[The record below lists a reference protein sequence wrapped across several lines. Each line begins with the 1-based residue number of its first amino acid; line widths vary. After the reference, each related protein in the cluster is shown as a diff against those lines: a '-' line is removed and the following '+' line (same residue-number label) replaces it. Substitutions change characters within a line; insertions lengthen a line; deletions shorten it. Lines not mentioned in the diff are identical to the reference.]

1 MALVDRPQVAAP
13 QGASRVARLIRVSSE
28 GYCMRKALLLLCAT
42 SALAACTSTMKTSAQ
57 PATPAVAAPAP
68 KIGSFGFDESGM
80 DRTVSPGDDFYS
92 FANGTWARTTPI
104 PADRSNYGMF
114 TMLDDLSFERTHGIL
129 EEAAKDPASKT
140 GALYASFVDEDAVES
155 KGFDPVMPELTAV
168 KAIRTKADY
177 AKALGAALRDG
188 VSGPIGAF
196 IGIDDKDPDRPIAQ
210 IVQSGLGLPDRDYYL
225 KPDPKLVEAKTA
237 YAAYLARL
245 FELAGEPNGAARA
258 KAILDFETQL
268 AQVHW
273 NRIDSRDSTKVYN
286 PWVRADFEKKAPG
299 FDWAAFLTAA
309 GFNAESKYLVSQP
322 SAIAGSAK
330 IIAATPLPVLRDYLW
345 AQRLDSAA
353 PWLSRKFVEASFAFH
368 GTTLDG
374 TPQNRERWKRG
385 VDLVKSAMGEAVG
398 EQYVARY
405 FTPEAKAEAD
415 KLVRNIIA
423 AMDDRL
429 KKLEW
434 MAPET
439 KEKAR
444 AKLAAFT
451 PKIGFP
457 DKWRD
462 YSALEIKRDD
472 LYGNVT
478 RANRFEWQRNL
489 DKLGKP
495 ADRGEWGMTPME
507 VNAYANPVWNEIVF
521 PAAILQPP
529 FFDPHADPAVNY
541 GGIGAVIGHEI
552 SHHFDDQGRKYDV
565 TGRLADWWTPE
576 DITRFTA
583 LTDSLVKQYDGYE
596 PLPGMHIQ
604 GGLTLGENI
613 ADLAGLTVAHEA
625 YRISLGGKE
634 PPVIDGFTGDQRF
647 YLGWAQV
654 WRRNYREA
662 NLRQRLLTDPHS
674 PSIQRS
680 WVVRNL
686 DPWYGAFAPPP
697 GSKLFLAPEARVR
710 IW

>member
-1 MALVDRPQVAAP
+1 
-13 QGASRVARLIRVSSE
+13 
-28 GYCMRKALLLLCAT
+28 MRKAFLLLCAT
-42 SALAACTSTMKTSAQ
+42 STLAACALAMQQAPERPGVPET
-57 PATPAVAAPAP
+57 TPVAVPR
-68 KIGSFGFDESGM
+68 IGSFGFDEAGM
-80 DRTVSPGDDFYS
+80 DRAVAPGDDFYG
-92 FANGTWARTTPI
+92 FANGAWARSTPI
-104 PADRSNYGMF
+104 PPDRSNYGMF
-114 TMLDDLSFERTHGIL
+114 TLLDDLSFERTHGIL
-129 EEAAKDPASKT
+129 EEAAKDPASKI
-140 GALYASFVDEDAVES
+140 GSLYASFMDEDAAES
-155 KGFDPVMPELTAV
+155 KGFDPVKPELTAV
-168 KAIRTKADY
+168 KAIRTKSQY

-196 IGIDDKDPDRPIAQ
+196 IGVDDKDPDRPIAQ
-210 IVQSGLGLPDRDYYL
+210 LYQSGLGLPDRDYYL

-245 FELAGEPNGAARA
+245 FDLAGEPNGAARA
-258 KAILDFETQL
+258 KAILDFENKL
-268 AQVHW
+268 AVIHW

-286 PWVRADFEKKAPG
+286 PWVRADFEKNAPG
-299 FDWAAFLTAA
+299 IDWTAFLTAA

-345 AQRLDSAA
+345 ARRLDDAA
-353 PWLSRKFVEASFAFH
+353 PWLSRKFVEENFAFH

-385 VDLVKSAMGEAVG
+385 VDLVKGAMGEAVG

-415 KLVRNIIA
+415 KLVRNVIA

-429 KKLEW
+429 KNLNW

-439 KEKAR
+439 REKAR

-462 YSALEIKRDD
+462 YSALEIDRAD
-472 LYGNVT
+472 LYGNVI

-489 DKLGKP
+489 NKLGKP
-495 ADRGEWGMTPME
+495 ADRSEWGMTPME

-583 LTDSLVKQYDGYE
+583 LTDSLSKQYDAYE

-625 YRISLGGKE
+625 WRMSLNGNE
-634 PPVIDGFTGDQRF
+634 PPVIDSFTGDQRF
-647 YLGWAQV
+647 YLGWAQI

-674 PSIQRS
+674 PSIQRA

-686 DPWYGAFAPPP
+686 DPWYGAYAPEK
-697 GSKLFLAPEARVR
+697 GSKLYLAPDARVR

>member
-1 MALVDRPQVAAP
+1 
-13 QGASRVARLIRVSSE
+13 
-28 GYCMRKALLLLCAT
+28 MRKTIVLLCAT
-42 SALAACTSTMKTSAQ
+42 TLLAACTVASPPSAA
-57 PATPAVAAPAP
+57 PIATAPAP
-68 KIGSFGFDESGM
+68 KIGSFGFDEAGM
-80 DRTVSPGDDFYS
+80 DRAVAPGDDFYE
-92 FANGTWARTTPI
+92 FANGAWAKATPI
-104 PADRSNYGMF
+104 PEDRSNYGMF
-114 TMLDDLSFERTHGIL
+114 TMLDELSFQRTHDIL
-129 EEAAKDPASKT
+129 EESRKQPDSKT
-140 GALYASFVDEDAVES
+140 GALYVSFMDEDAVES
-155 KGFDPVMPELTAV
+155 KGFDPVKPQLSAV
-168 KAIRTKADY
+168 KAIRTKAAY
-177 AKALGAALRDG
+177 AKELGSSLRDG
-188 VSGPIGAF
+188 VIGPIGAT

-210 IVQSGLGLPDRDYYL
+210 LFQSGLGLPDRDYYL
-225 KPDPKLVEAKTA
+225 KPDPKLQEARTA

-245 FELAGEPNGAARA
+245 FELAGEPDGAARA
-258 KAILDFETQL
+258 KAIFDFETKL

-286 PWVRADFEKKAPG
+286 PWTRADFAEKAPG
-299 FDWAAFLTAA
+299 IDWTSFLTAA

-322 SAIAGSAK
+322 SAIAGEAK
-330 IIAATPLPVLRDYLW
+330 IIAATPLAVLRDHLW
-345 AQRLDSAA
+345 VQTLDAAA
-353 PWLSRKFVEASFAFH
+353 PFLSRKFVEANFAFH
-368 GTTLDG
+368 GTMLNG

-385 VDLVKSAMGEAVG
+385 VDLVKTAMGEAVG
-398 EQYVARY
+398 EQYIVRY

-415 KLVRNIIA
+415 KLVRNVIA

-429 KKLEW
+429 KNLAW

-439 KEKAR
+439 REKAR

-462 YSALEIKRDD
+462 YSALEIDRAD
-472 LYGNVT
+472 LFGNVT
-478 RANRFEWQRNL
+478 RANHFEWQRNL
-489 DKLGKP
+489 NKLGKP
-495 ADRGEWGMTPME
+495 ADRSEWGMTPME

-565 TGRLADWWTPE
+565 SGRLADWWTPE
-576 DITRFTA
+576 DVKRFTA
-583 LTDSLVKQYDGYE
+583 LTDSLVKQYDAYE
-596 PLPGMHIQ
+596 PLPPMHIQ

-625 YRISLGGKE
+625 YRLSLGGKDAL
-634 PPVIDGFTGDQRF
+634 VIDGFTGDQRF

-674 PSIQRS
+674 PSIQRT

-686 DPWYGAFAPPP
+686 DPWYDAFVPST
-697 GSKLFLAPEARVR
+697 GSKLFIAPDARVR